1 MKCFCRPS
9 GPCSNRSALFQRMYV
24 LRDDPEARRAYLDTI
39 PRELIERLSLFVPE
53 VTLKW
58 PSTMP
63 EVDYLFAKDADVSF
77 KKHNCYTP
85 EFSHSHTYFE
95 VVYVYAGTCSAL
107 AGMVAG
113 TVKG

>member
-9 GPCSNRSALFQRMYV
+9 GPCSNRSALFQRMYA

-63 EVDYLFAKDADVSF
+63 ELNYLFAKDADVSF
-77 KKHNCYTP
+77 KNIIAICLNSPTAIP
-85 EFSHSHTYFE
+85 ILRSCMSMR
-95 VVYVYAGTCSAL
+95 AP
-107 AGMVAG
+107 VAH
-113 TVKG
+113 

>member
-1 MKCFCRPS
+1 
-9 GPCSNRSALFQRMYV
+9 MYA

-85 EFSHSHTYFE
+85 EFSHSHTYF
-95 VVYVYAGTCSAL
+95 
-107 AGMVAG
+107 
-113 TVKG
+113 